1 LKREYDQDE
10 TFSTKQGKG
19 YSMELK
25 DLPGTL
31 QHQRILRSIV
41 SYYENDPRILAVI
54 VFGSLG
60 RGNWDGYSDLD
71 LDVVVADAVEI
82 DIATELMCL
91 GDSLASI
98 DEHIA
103 LLIPYDDEADVVFA
117 SLMELSIRFHPLSS
131 TSPAIVDS
139 MLLLSGRIERSA
151 IESAGLANRE
161 LDDEPLDRE
170 LDRCIRYAL
179 EVDSALHRG
188 YTWSAIEL
196 LHYMRKSIMKLFAR
210 SHHGERDYQ
219 FFQKEADER
228 LQVRLGS
235 TLPRYDL
242 KSAQESLAQFLDILT
257 HDLEGL
263 TEGQVQLTEAHSEL
277 LSKIVSRQNDL
288 RF

>member
-1 LKREYDQDE
+1 MD
-10 TFSTKQGKG
+10 
-19 YSMELK
+19 ELK

-41 SYYENDPRILAVI
+41 SYYENDPRIVAI
-54 VFGSLG
+54 SVFGSLG
-60 RGNWDGYSDLD
+60 RGNWDCYSDLD
-71 LDVVVADAVEI
+71 LDVVIADAVEI
-82 DIATELMCL
+82 DIETELILLCA
-91 GDSLASI
+91 SLAAI
-98 DEHIA
+98 DEQIA
-103 LLIPYDDEADVVFA
+103 LLIPYDDDADVVFK
-117 SLMELSIRFHPLSS
+117 SLMELSIRYHPLSS

-170 LDRCIRYAL
+170 LDRCVRYAL
-179 EVDSALHRG
+179 EVDSALQRG

-196 LHYMRKSIMKLFAR
+196 LHYMRKSIMKLFTR
-210 SHHGERDYQ
+210 SHRGERDYQ
-219 FFQKEADER
+219 FFQKEANEM

-242 KSAQESLAQFLDILT
+242 KSTQESLAQFLDILT
-257 HDLEGL
+257 HDLEEL

-277 LSKIVSRQNDL
+277 LTRIASRQNDL
-288 RF
+288 KF